1 MSDRVWQKL
10 QIGPK
15 LLSLTSA
22 LTKKRRCFYPHSHHW
37 QVSGIDDSPF
47 STPLLTSIYR
57 RKVGQIICMDDEN
70 CLRNLAT
77 LHRWAVFKILLI
89 FHYPAWLVGIL
100 RMACQGSLIL
110 FRKQPTRV
118 LKTAHIVLVFIPINR
133 YIDFSVFKKN
143 VHNQLVIASSSMLR
157 TFWESVTLLE
167 IITIECRWCFLA
179 SQLCSIFHQPWKIQS
194 ENTNSKRPILFP
206 GRFSFRGFRDS
217 IRHHSTHRSHN
228 NIILRNP
235 CITMVLISG

>member
-1 MSDRVWQKL
+1 MSHVWQSLTKTSDRSKTTVFD
-10 QIGPK
+10 IRFD
-15 LLSLTSA
+15 
-22 LTKKRRCFYPHSHHW
+22 KKRRCFYPHSHHW

-133 YIDFSVFKKN
+133 YIDFSVFKKKRAQSTCDR
-143 VHNQLVIASSSMLR
+143 VQLNASHFLR
-157 TFWESVTLLE
+157 
-167 IITIECRWCFLA
+167 IC
-179 SQLCSIFHQPWKIQS
+179 
-194 ENTNSKRPILFP
+194 NTAGNN
-206 GRFSFRGFRDS
+206 
-217 IRHHSTHRSHN
+217 HHW
-228 NIILRNP
+228 
-235 CITMVLISG
+235 M